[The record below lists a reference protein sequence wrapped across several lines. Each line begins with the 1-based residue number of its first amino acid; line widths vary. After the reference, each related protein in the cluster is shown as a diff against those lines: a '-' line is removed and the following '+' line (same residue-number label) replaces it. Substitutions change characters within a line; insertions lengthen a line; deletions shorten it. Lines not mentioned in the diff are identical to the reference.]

1 MILTTNCNSC
11 RKPIRVTSVAKTR
24 SELQMEK
31 GDTLDINCEHC
42 GTNSKK
48 HVNDIFAEPNKLML
62 ITGVVLGVMAT
73 DVLWAY
79 YGAIGT
85 VSIIIPI
92 IYWQRQSKAV
102 HAFNSFMI
110 RRK

>member
-1 MILTTNCNSC
+1 MKLTTTCNSC
-11 RKPIRVTSVAKTR
+11 RKSIRIRSSANTR
-24 SELQMEK
+24 AELQMEQ
-31 GDTLDINCEHC
+31 GDTIDINCVNCE
-42 GTNSKK
+42 TNSKK
-48 HVNDIFAEPNKLML
+48 HVNDIIAEPNKLVL

-73 DVLWAY
+73 DVLWMY

-102 HAFNSFMI
+102 HDFNSYMI